1 MATPRGRLPMQALAN
16 IPEAYWLDLAAFG
29 WFVVL
34 TLLYVAISGTGR
46 TGGRSIMAAIHA
58 RRVEWMR
65 NMAQRETRTED
76 LILLQN
82 LATAN
87 TFFASTSVIAIG
99 GLAALL
105 GSGDRVTAILAIIPF
120 VAKAEPIMFEL
131 KIFFLMLLFIYAF
144 FKFAWAYRLA
154 HYTAI
159 MIGSTPIAAPEH
171 AEACERYA
179 RSAARLA
186 GLSAEHANAG
196 FRTYYFAIAG
206 ITWFLH
212 PLIFMGATLWVLVI
226 LVRREFFSRSRR
238 AILGV

>member
-1 MATPRGRLPMQALAN
+1 MQALKN
-16 IPEAYWLDLAAFG
+16 IPEAYWLDLAAFS
-29 WFVVL
+29 WFLVL
-34 TLLYVAISGTGR
+34 TLLYIAIAGTGR
-46 TGGRSIMAAIHA
+46 TEGRSIMAAIHA

-87 TFFASTSVIAIG
+87 TFFASTSVIAMG

-105 GSGDRVTAILAIIPF
+105 GSGERAQAILAKIPF
-120 VAKAEPIMFEL
+120 VAKVDPLVFEL
-131 KIFFLMLLFIYAF
+131 KILFLMLLFIYAF

-159 MIGSTPIAAPEH
+159 MIGATPFASPEH
-171 AEACERYA
+171 AEACDRYA
-179 RSAARLA
+179 RSTARLA

-206 ITWFLH
+206 IAWFLH
-212 PLIFMGATLWVLVI
+212 PVIFMGATLWVLVI
-226 LVRREFFSRSRR
+226 LVRREFYSRSRR

>member
-1 MATPRGRLPMQALAN
+1 MLAFSN
-16 IPEAYWLDLAAFG
+16 IPEAYWLDLIAFT
-29 WFVVL
+29 WFAVL
-34 TLLYVAISGTGR
+34 TLVYVAVSGTSRTEGR
-46 TGGRSIMAAIHA
+46 TIMAAIHA
-58 RRVEWMR
+58 RRIEWMR
-65 NMAQRETRTED
+65 NMAQRESRTED

-87 TFFASTSVIAIG
+87 TFFASTSVIAVG

-105 GSGDRVTAILAIIPF
+105 GSGERAHTLLAQLPF
-120 VAKAEPIMFEL
+120 VAKVDPLVFEL
-131 KIFFLMLLFIYAF
+131 KIIFLMFLFIYAF

-159 MIGSTPIAAPEH
+159 MIGATPIASPEH

-179 RSAARLA
+179 RSTARLA
-186 GLSAEHANAG
+186 GLSAEHGHAG

-206 ITWFLH
+206 IAWFIH
-212 PLIFMGATLWVLVI
+212 PVLFMIATLWIMVI

>member
-1 MATPRGRLPMQALAN
+1 MPALKD
-16 IPEAYWLDLAAFG
+16 IPETYWLDLIAFA
-29 WFVVL
+29 WFVAL
-34 TLLYVAISGTGR
+34 TLLYVALSGTSR
-46 TGGRSIMAAIHA
+46 TEGRSIMAAIHA

-87 TFFASTSVIAIG
+87 TFFASTSVIAVG

-105 GSGDRVTAILAIIPF
+105 GSGDKAHTLLAQLPF
-120 VAKAEPIMFEL
+120 VAKVEPIVFEF
-131 KIFFLMLLFIYAF
+131 KILFLMLLFIYAF

-159 MIGSTPIAAPEH
+159 MIGATPIASPEH
-171 AEACERYA
+171 ADACERYA
-179 RSAARLA
+179 RSTARLA
-186 GLSAEHANAG
+186 GLSAEHGNAG
-196 FRTYYFAIAG
+196 FRTYYFSIAG
-206 ITWFLH
+206 IAWFIH
-212 PLIFMGATLWVLVI
+212 PVLFMIATLWILVI

>member
-1 MATPRGRLPMQALAN
+1 MPAFKD
-16 IPEAYWLDLAAFG
+16 IPEAYWLDLIAFA
-29 WFVVL
+29 WFLAL
-34 TLLYVAISGTGR
+34 TLLYLAVSGTSR
-46 TGGRSIMAAIHA
+46 TEGRSIMAAIHA
-58 RRVEWMR
+58 RRIEWMR

-87 TFFASTSVIAIG
+87 TFFASTSVIAVG

-105 GSGDRVTAILAIIPF
+105 GSGDHAQAVLAKIPF
-120 VAKAEPIMFEL
+120 IAKVDPVVFEL
-131 KIFFLMLLFIYAF
+131 KILFLMLLFIYAF

-159 MIGSTPIAAPEH
+159 MIGATPIASPEH

-179 RSAARLA
+179 RSTARLA
-186 GLSAEHANAG
+186 GLSAEHGNAG

-206 ITWFLH
+206 IAWFIH
-212 PLIFMGATLWVLVI
+212 PLLFMVATLWILVI